1 MEGGFERAP
10 EVLAMKPLISQAFSN
25 IVENAV
31 KYSRKLS
38 EITIDGS
45 YETRSDMV
53 SVTVTS
59 RGIPLRYEEVGKIF
73 ERGYRTDEARNQHPA
88 GTGFGLYIAKRIV
101 DIHEGAMSAIPGDR
115 GQAIFEVVLPVRAL
129 EGKTRRRG

>member
-1 MEGGFERAP
+1 M
-10 EVLAMKPLISQAFSN
+10 
-25 IVENAV
+25 

-59 RGIPLRYEEVGKIF
+59 RGIPLEYEEVGKIF

-101 DIHEGAMSAIPGDR
+101 DIYAGAISAIPGDR
-115 GQAIFEVVLPVRAL
+115 GQAIFKLCCRSARLKGRHDDVAS
-129 EGKTRRRG
+129 KTVSSR